1 MNDKGVALP
10 VALIVMAVLVSLIV
24 AFLALAS
31 TEPQIASNQKVGAQ
45 ARRPRRRGSR
55 GPVGAD
61 QGGHDSWFLGRSQPG
76 QHQSVGSALQRRD
89 LRPGERP
96 LGQFSVTVADG
107 AGANE
112 KVVTAVG
119 WVPSN
124 TNPIAV
130 KKIQVRAIRIKRIDP
145 PCAICAGAESPR
157 REPAPRSAS
166 AAPPRSTPRWRR
178 GRATAPA

>member
-24 AFLALAS
+24 AFLVLAS

-45 ARRPRRRGSR
+45 ARALAETGIERALWALTKGDTTPGFS
-55 GPVGAD
+55 GALNPANTNPSAAPYN
-61 QGGHDSWFLGRSQPG
+61 GGTFVQVSN
-76 QHQSVGSALQRRD
+76 
-89 LRPGERP
+89 

-124 TNPIAV
+124 TNPM
-130 KKIQVRAIRIKRIDP
+130 Q
-145 PCAICAGAESPR
+145 SR
-157 REPAPRSAS
+157 RSR
-166 AAPPRSTPRWRR
+166 
-178 GRATAPA
+178 